1 MTIKTKDW
9 SIQNDLMPGIGGG
22 SFRVRGT
29 ITVANPGIKPVLVKA
44 KIQDKSFGLNL
55 ELQLEQEEGM
65 FMQMLTDKEVC
76 FEMSGDHS
84 YIPWVNVIH
93 EGEQLTTI
101 KKVITTN

>member
-29 ITVANPGIKPVLVKA
+29 ITVANPGVNPVLVKA
-44 KIQDKSFGLNL
+44 RIQDKSFGLNL

-65 FMQMLTDKEVC
+65 FIQMLTDKVVC

-84 YIPWVNVIH
+84 YIPFVNVLH
-93 EGEQLTTI
+93 EGEHLTTI
-101 KKVITTN
+101 KKVITTS